1 MSETQIKFVYEEA
14 GELRTL
20 VQSDDFSY
28 FKLVPTSDHYVNH
41 KQLETYDRWEAP
53 RAVLTEYVSFAA
65 AFDGRYAE
73 KPVQGIKLTW
83 MMEDDYENGEARI
96 DSEGLVCDI
105 KHVLVSLLQDES
117 IDDLSDARAKAHFTL
132 NEDETLTMY
141 VVINLPCAI
150 YANYA
155 KDLESGYKVQHC
167 TLGLK
172 GLYSY
177 GQPFSQEHR
186 ELFRNGD
193 EFFGVVMDL
202 HIMKEFGA
210 DVSTT

>member
-1 MSETQIKFVYEEA
+1 MGETQIKFVYEEA

-20 VQSDDFSY
+20 VQNDDFSY
-28 FKLVPTSDHYVNH
+28 FKLVPTGDQYFNH
-41 KQLETYDRWEAP
+41 KQLETYDRWEEP
-53 RAVLTEYVSFAA
+53 RAVITEYISFAA
-65 AFDGRYAE
+65 AFDEGYAS

-83 MMEDDYENGEARI
+83 MMEDDYENGEVRI
-96 DSEGLVCDI
+96 DSEGMVCDI
-105 KHVLVSLLQDES
+105 KYVLVSLLQDGA
-117 IDDLSDARAKAHFTL
+117 IDDLGGTRAKAHFTL

-141 VVINLPCAI
+141 VAVNLPPAI
-150 YANYA
+150 YSNYA
-155 KDLESGYKVQHC
+155 KDLESGCKVQHC

-177 GQPFSQEHR
+177 GQPFSPEHR

-202 HIMKEFGA
+202 HTMKDLGA
-210 DVSTT
+210 YLSAK